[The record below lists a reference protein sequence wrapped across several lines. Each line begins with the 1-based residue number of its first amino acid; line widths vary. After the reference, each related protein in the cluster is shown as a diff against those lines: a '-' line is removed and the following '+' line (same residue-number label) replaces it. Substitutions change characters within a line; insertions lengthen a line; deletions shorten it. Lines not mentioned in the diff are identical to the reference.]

1 MYIMFN
7 YNSVYNVL
15 TSSIHSGK
23 INFFSNIDK
32 LSDIKY
38 IYMYFYTCLKLKLI
52 MYLTYTL

>member
-7 YNSVYNVL
+7 YNFAYNVF

-32 LSDIKY
+32 LSDIEY
-38 IYMYFYTCLKLKLI
+38 IYMYFYTCLKFKLI

>member
-7 YNSVYNVL
+7 YNFVYNVF

-23 INFFSNIDK
+23 IIFFSNIDK
-32 LSDIKY
+32 LSDIEY
-38 IYMYFYTCLKLKLI
+38 IYMYCYTCLKLKLI

>member
-7 YNSVYNVL
+7 YNFVYNVF
-15 TSSIHSGK
+15 TSIIHSGE
-23 INFFSNIDK
+23 IIFFSNIDK
-32 LSDIKY
+32 LSDIEY